1 MFARLA
7 AQRRELRKNDIRI
20 VSDKPEEQRAIESLA
35 ESDRLRGLMAAV
47 LNRAATPD
55 SFLRLSLAP
64 CPEFPG
70 LREGR
75 P

>member
-35 ESDRLRGLMAAV
+35 EFDRLRGLMAAV
-47 LNRAATPD
+47 LNRGGDARQFYSPVP
-55 SFLRLSLAP
+55 RSLP
-64 CPEFPG
+64 
-70 LREGR
+70 
-75 P
+75 